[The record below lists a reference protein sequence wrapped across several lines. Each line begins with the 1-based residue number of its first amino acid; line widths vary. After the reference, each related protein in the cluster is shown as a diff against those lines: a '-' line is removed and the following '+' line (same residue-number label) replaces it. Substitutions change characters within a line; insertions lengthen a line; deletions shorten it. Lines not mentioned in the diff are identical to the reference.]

1 MAKLWRLVLFALLA
15 FAQPALAG
23 PPYVSD
29 DPEPT
34 DYKHYEI
41 YTFNSGTATRD
52 RRTGEMGIDFNYGAA
67 PNLQLTATLPAV
79 FSNPTNGASVF
90 GLSNIEL
97 AAKYRFLHQ
106 DTFGWDVSFF
116 PRVFLPSPSSA
127 VGDRKPSLLLPIWVQ
142 KDWGSGWSTF
152 GGGGCVVNAENSKN
166 SCLTGWVVTRKV
178 LPNLQLGMELF
189 HQTADSSGSPASTSL
204 GLGVTYDINDTYH
217 LLGYVRRGIQNTN
230 ESDQYSW
237 YAALLTTF

>member
-1 MAKLWRLVLFALLA
+1 M
-15 FAQPALAG
+15 AG

-41 YTFNSGTATRD
+41 YTFSTGTATRD
-52 RRTGEMGIDFNYGAA
+52 GRSGEMGVDINYGAA
-67 PNLQLTATLPAV
+67 PNLQLTATLPAG
-79 FSNPTNGASVF
+79 FDSPAMGATRL

-106 DTFGWDVSFF
+106 DTFGWDVSVF

-152 GGGGCVVNAENSKN
+152 GGGGCVVNADSSKN
-166 SCLTGWVVTRKV
+166 SCLAGWVVTRKM
-178 LPNLQLGMELF
+178 LPNLQLGLELF
-189 HQTADSSGSPASTSL
+189 HQTARFKRYSSVLQSGDRRDVRHQRHLSPA
-204 GLGVTYDINDTYH
+204 GLRPSWHSEHERNRSVFM
-217 LLGYVRRGIQNTN
+217 VRRAFDYVLI
-230 ESDQYSW
+230 
-237 YAALLTTF
+237 A